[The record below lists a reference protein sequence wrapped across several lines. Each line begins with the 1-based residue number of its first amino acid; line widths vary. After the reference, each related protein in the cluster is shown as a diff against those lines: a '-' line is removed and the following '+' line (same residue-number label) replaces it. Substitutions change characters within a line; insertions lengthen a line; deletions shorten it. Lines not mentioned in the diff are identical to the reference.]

1 MNNNEIKL
9 SKYSENQGELINNIK
24 LNLRKAREAKN
35 FTQAKSIEGL
45 HIKNLNIERN
55 TLSNWERE
63 GGNLPS
69 IEALVLLCNLYDVD
83 IDYILGK
90 QPMPSSD
97 IKAISD
103 LLSLSYSN
111 VEKLCKETFLN
122 HFIDELMNTE
132 KFQTLVILMHQ
143 LTNLSVFHQQNY
155 LVTCFTI
162 EGLKKINK
170 ALDSYCKETFYF
182 NITADE
188 FKKHLALEL
197 SYKKSKYESFDV
209 FINEL
214 IPDKRVLYTVDN
226 SFDDLPDND
235 KLNCLFNYISKTV
248 IDHYL
253 KSKYLETLKSDID
266 RLMSTILSEF
276 LEKEK
281 DRFNSGSYVGY
292 V

>member
-1 MNNNEIKL
+1 MNNNEAKL

-24 LNLRKAREAKN
+24 LNLKRARESKN

-45 HIKNLNIERN
+45 HIKNFNVERN

-90 QPMPSSD
+90 QQIQSKD
-97 IKAISD
+97 IKTISE
-103 LLSLSYSN
+103 LLSLSYNN

-132 KFQTLVILMHQ
+132 KFSTLVIMMHQ
-143 LTNLSVFHQQNY
+143 LTNLSVFHQENH
-155 LVTCFTI
+155 LEALFTG
-162 EGLKKINK
+162 EGLKRINK
-170 ALDSYCKETFYF
+170 ALDKYCKETFYF
-182 NITADE
+182 NITANE
-188 FKKHLALEL
+188 FQKHLTLEL
-197 SYKKSKYESFDV
+197 SYKKNKCESFDM
-209 FINEL
+209 FIDEL
-214 IPDKRVLYTVDN
+214 LPDKRVLYTIDDA
-226 SFDDLPDND
+226 FDDLSEDN
-235 KLNCLFNYISKTV
+235 KLDCLLNYISKIV

-266 RLMSTILSEF
+266 RLMSNILSEF
-276 LEKEK
+276 LQKEK
-281 DRFNSGSYVGY
+281 DKFNNGSYVGY